1 MAAVA
6 RRLKLSR
13 ATAVWHG
20 KARLVNIATPKN
32 AQGNLISPLITDEN
46 FYQHC
51 ILKMWTREGFRV
63 TEIQVK
69 NFSK

>member
-20 KARLVNIATPKN
+20 KVRLVNTATPKN

-46 FYQHC
+46 FY
-51 ILKMWTREGFRV
+51 
-63 TEIQVK
+63 
-69 NFSK
+69 